1 MFHETIRDKDQ
12 FPMHVDDTNS
22 FCERLQVF
30 PSTLLRG
37 TARLVIASLAVN
49 SSCFRYSRGFYFYF
63 YSSIFAS
70 FYSPSKRRFVL
81 TQAEFSRDSAVISDI
96 GRSTLPRRSEKSKL
110 RFRVRAGKEGK
121 EGEEGEDMALFRYL
135 HRGGAARATPLC
147 QQLALGSFNMSS
159 WATCDPEAPY
169 IGKVSNV
176 VDGKWVEYASSREVI
191 DPMNGA
197 TMAHVHE
204 AAEKDLS
211 GFVNCLNKCPK
222 AGLHNPLKL
231 PERYLMYGDVSLRV
245 AESLKDPQI
254 ESFFTKLIMRVA
266 PKSRAQALGEVQVTR
281 KFFENFGGD
290 NVRFLSKSFTA
301 PGDYTGQ
308 RTEGLRWP
316 FGPVALITPFN
327 FPLEI
332 PALQLMGALYMG
344 NKPVLKVDSKV
355 SIVMSEFLKLLNHCG
370 MPLDDV
376 LFVNCDGATMHSL
389 LMKAKPQ
396 NTLFTGSQAV
406 AELLAKD
413 LNGKVKLEDA
423 GFDWKIMGPDVPSSQ
438 EVNYIAWKADQDAYA
453 FSGQKW

>member
-1 MFHETIRDKDQ
+1 M
-12 FPMHVDDTNS
+12 
-22 FCERLQVF
+22 
-30 PSTLLRG
+30 
-37 TARLVIASLAVN
+37 
-49 SSCFRYSRGFYFYF
+49 
-63 YSSIFAS
+63 
-70 FYSPSKRRFVL
+70 L

-135 HRGGAARATPLC
+135 QRGGAARATPLF